1 MPTEP
6 PTRITSGTIELMKL
20 VKGDGGHIINV
31 PKERCGTCDRDAY
44 HENDWHCSQGKEKEE
59 EWVYDVNGKPIQ
71 TIEDFRKEFAG
82 LEEEEEEYICDEKEN
97 CKDSLECNGCY
108 PQDAWWKED
117 YAGPDVNGNTP
128 EDYKKA
134 EEECPKGYC
143 VVWNSYE
150 KGFKYR
156 KIDED
161 GYIMDEDLYGQEAAK
176 KEKKQEIIAKIKKE
190 IPFVDIK
197 PFSHNI
203 ITLELGLLEEVAGR
217 EAVVE
222 LVQTTELKN
231 KGWGFITSIEG

>member
-6 PTRITSGTIELMKL
+6 Q
-20 VKGDGGHIINV
+20 
-31 PKERCGTCDRDAY
+31 ERCGTCDRDAY
-44 HENDWHCSQGKEKEE
+44 HENDWHCSQGKEKEISKCE
-59 EWVYDVNGKPIQ
+59 DCDIINA
-71 TIEDFRKEFAG
+71 EDFSYYENRCGDCCYKKDMRNREYDREQEIIAKIK
-82 LEEEEEEYICDEKEN
+82 EEEGLDEE
-97 CKDSLECNGCY
+97 
-108 PQDAWWKED
+108 PQRVFESDRDYKARIKLNYRLTPASGDAR
-117 YAGPDVNGNTP
+117 GNTP

-134 EEECPKGYC
+134 EDECPKGYC